1 MDILLRD
8 SQTQAAIRLLD
19 LGRTKQPPPPG
30 SEATPN
36 RSCLFEARAG
46 TDESM
51 MTVANEF

>member
-51 MTVANEF
+51 MTVAHEF